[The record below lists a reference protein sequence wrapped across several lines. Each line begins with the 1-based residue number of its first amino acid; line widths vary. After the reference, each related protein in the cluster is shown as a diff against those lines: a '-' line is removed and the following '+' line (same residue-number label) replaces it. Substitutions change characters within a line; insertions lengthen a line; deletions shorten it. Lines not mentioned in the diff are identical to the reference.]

1 MCVWITFQLFFKQNS
16 VSHILSEGTL
26 LCIIVLLLLCASLS
40 VFARSDFERRRG
52 SLRFGLEQFVS
63 LRMAWHYG
71 CPRKP
76 WKYSDN
82 SNIKWDTAA
91 PLWHLHIWYCSLS
104 NLINFRLYVKKK
116 KLHFVFQLIHEYG
129 KWILSTNENPT
140 NFKDLKWQMA
150 NLQQSYNKQNV
161 IVHWPGLHY
170 SYRYLSWCKQAIW
183 LQVH

>member
-1 MCVWITFQLFFKQNS
+1 MFQLFFKQNS
-16 VSHILSEGTL
+16 MSHILSEGTL
-26 LCIIVLLLLCASLS
+26 LCIIVLLLLCATLS

-63 LRMAWHYG
+63 LRRAWHYV

-104 NLINFRLYVKKK
+104 NLINLRLYVKKIPFTLF
-116 KLHFVFQLIHEYG
+116 LHLSSSNTQLIF
-129 KWILSTNENPT
+129 KNTNSLIALLN
-140 NFKDLKWQMA
+140 A
-150 NLQQSYNKQNV
+150 VSSQSQNQY
-161 IVHWPGLHY
+161 PFF
-170 SYRYLSWCKQAIW
+170 CDA
-183 LQVH
+183 